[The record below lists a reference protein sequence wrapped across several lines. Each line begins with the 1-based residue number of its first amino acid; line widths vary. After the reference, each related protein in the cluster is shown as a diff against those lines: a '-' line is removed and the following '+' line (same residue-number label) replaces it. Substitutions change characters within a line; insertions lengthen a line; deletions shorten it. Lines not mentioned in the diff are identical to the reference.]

1 MTIELPI
8 EIHTPVIYPGQHAFG
23 LLSQQDKLS
32 PDQIETCFKHGSV
45 WLERVG
51 KPVRIYDQYT
61 PLKPGNKLHLYC
73 NDSTLAAC
81 PYQPQLVQDFT
92 GFSVWVKPSGMLS
105 QGSKWGDH
113 WTLSQWIQ
121 HHHFSERECFITHRL
136 DRFTEGLMIVAHQ
149 SAINKQF
156 HRLFEQR
163 QIKKT
168 YRAIVSGLMTPDES
182 INIDTPIEQQSAVT
196 RILVISQ
203 NSATRQSLV
212 EINPET
218 GRKHQI
224 RIHLAELGHPIVND
238 RQYGLAPFS
247 GDMQLQACGLEFTPP
262 DQENLLQ
269 IRLQEDKLLALT
281 TQESS

>member
-45 WLERVG
+45 WLEMVG

-121 HHHFSERECFITHRL
+121 HHHFTDRESFITHRL